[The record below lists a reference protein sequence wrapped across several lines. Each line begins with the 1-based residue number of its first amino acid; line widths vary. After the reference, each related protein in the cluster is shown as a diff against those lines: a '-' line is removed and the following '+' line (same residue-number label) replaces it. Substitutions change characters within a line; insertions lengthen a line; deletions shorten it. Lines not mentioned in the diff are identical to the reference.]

1 MGKKKRVLLNPM
13 KFGEKN
19 FEFYD
24 NLDGV
29 DDDIIASTV
38 VPVSLRT
45 LGLVDN
51 GDRTISINAQLF
63 GSSSAKMS
71 HMGAWVHTTGG
82 VTCAETARDTS
93 FKLKTLLTMVSSGST
108 GFIYSGSLPFDHDH
122 YSPGPFVFP
131 AGITTIEGI
140 VTGPAS
146 DPGSYADST
155 IVLRESITVSE
166 ASIGLTS
173 AQLSGA
179 LSGAIDGSTALS
191 VDLAAMEGTAPQ
203 HGSGSGVGA
212 GSSTYAPDDGGAQ
225 HGYHITVS
233 GTVSGA
239 VNLAGTATANNGHS
253 NSGVV
258 VIADQT
264 NMNASGSQ
272 DITITFTPRD
282 VNNQLSTD
290 QAVTTTLTLS

>member
-1 MGKKKRVLLNPM
+1 MGKKRRILTNPR
-13 KFGEKN
+13 KFGKKH
-19 FEFYD
+19 FEILD
-24 NLDGV
+24 NMDGTN
-29 DDDIIASTV
+29 DDVISLSTFT
-38 VPVSLRT
+38 PTLRT

-51 GDRTISINAQLF
+51 GDRTVSVTAELF
-63 GSSSAKMS
+63 GSGSNIQDLKLNIEM
-71 HMGAWVHTTGG
+71 TGSEAVA
-82 VTCAETARDTS
+82 VTIGLDDIEGIS
-93 FKLKTLLTMVSSGST
+93 SSGST
-108 GFIYSGSLPFDHDH
+108 GFIYTSSLPAVTTGAGANP
-122 YSPGPFVFP
+122 YVFP
-131 AGITTIEGI
+131 AGRAKILGRVYNVACPADGYAAQLTQAITISAA
-140 VTGPAS
+140 P
-146 DPGSYADST
+146 
-155 IVLRESITVSE
+155 
-166 ASIGLTS
+166 IGLTS

-179 LSGAIDGSTALS
+179 LSGALDGSTALS
-191 VDLAAMEGTAPQ
+191 VDLTAMEGTAPQ

-212 GSSTYAPDDGGAQ
+212 GSSNYAPDNGGSQ
-225 HGYHITVS
+225 HGYLITVS
-233 GTVSGA
+233 GTVNGP

>member
-1 MGKKKRVLLNPM
+1 MGKKKRVLLNPK
-13 KFGEKN
+13 KFGKKN
-19 FEFYD
+19 FEFLD

-29 DDDIIASTV
+29 NDDIISSTK
-38 VPVSLRT
+38 VPATLRT

-82 VTCAETARDTS
+82 VRCHATDRTTS

-108 GFIYSGSLPFDHDH
+108 GFIYSGSLPFDHED

-131 AGITTIEGI
+131 AGVTTIEGV

-146 DPGSYADST
+146 DPGSFTDST
-155 IVLRESITVSE
+155 ILLRESITVSA

-191 VDLAAMEGTAPQ
+191 VDLSEMEGTAPQ
-203 HGSGSGVGA
+203 HGSGSGVGSSA
-212 GSSTYAPDDGGAQ
+212 NYGPDNGSEQ